1 MIWPC
6 TVISSI
12 LILLNKENEAIT
24 RDSLTGLNNRRN
36 IESNLLTYVG
46 EQNRTISLIM
56 LDIDDFN
63 AMSTEKTGNIM
74 NLFKE
79 ADATISMV
87 KRSIDAFVNKDRN
100 LAEEVRKSDDI
111 VDNLFNIIKEELIE
125 KIQEQKKG

>member
-63 AMSTEKTGNIM
+63 AMSTEKTGNIK

-79 ADATISMV
+79 ADANMYQD
-87 KRSIDAFVNKDRN
+87 KA
-100 LAEEVRKSDDI
+100 LYHQGAET
-111 VDNLFNIIKEELIE
+111 
-125 KIQEQKKG
+125 